1 MPKTFIDTLKNID
14 SDRRVDCDET
24 GVNTTLSPKYGES
37 KKAQDLTNS
46 DEVFAQNASVLW
58 QGMFAGKKRLSHFLN
73 TQEQKFVYSMGENAV
88 LPSLE
93 TRLNCRNGQRFF
105 S

>member
-37 KKAQDLTNS
+37 KKGTRSYGQRRGFPTERISLVA
-46 DEVFAQNASVLW
+46 
-58 QGMFAGKKRLSHFLN
+58 FAGKKRLSHLLN